1 MRITAVRVF
10 QLEGRDRAGLALYE
24 IARGGFAPNQ
34 PSPHRWT
41 FTEIE
46 TDEGITG
53 LTFGGYPEVKSAGE
67 LLIGEDPL
75 RIEYLW
81 EKLYSSGSRLG
92 SYRQLMP
99 AIAILDLALWD
110 LIGKA
115 RGEPV
120 HRLLGGP
127 TRDRVRA
134 YAGML
139 GFSTE
144 PADAAR
150 ASAAWVE
157 QGFTALKWY
166 LPHNA
171 TAGAEGMRRNVALI
185 RAVREAVGDDVQIMV
200 DWLLSNPRVNSIVYA
215 TELARRLEP
224 FDPTWIEEPLN
235 FDDLDAHV
243 ALGRATRI
251 PLAFG
256 EHFYTR
262 WDIRRLLDT
271 GVATVVQPDPIWAGG
286 ITEMRKIMAV
296 ASTYG
301 TAVVPHGNESCRP
314 NLHLLFA
321 QPERL
326 CPLGEW
332 GVRINHDVQYFF
344 TDFYAPT
351 DGYFLPPTGPGFGS
365 VLDPEKIVART
376 EL

>member
-1 MRITAVRVF
+1 MKITKVTVYR
-10 QLEGRDRAGLALYE
+10 LEGRDREGLALYE
-24 IARGGFAPNQ
+24 TARGGRAPNQ
-34 PSPHRWT
+34 TSPHRWT

-46 TDEGITG
+46 TDEGVTG

-81 EKLYSSGSRLG
+81 EKLYG
-92 SYRQLMP
+92 SYRQLVP

-110 LIGKA
+110 LIGKIK
-115 RGEPV
+115 GEPV

-127 TRDRVRA
+127 TRDSVRA

-144 PADAAR
+144 PVAAAR

-157 QGFTALKWY
+157 RGFTALKWY

-171 TAGAEGMRRNVALI
+171 TAGAEGMSRNVALI

-200 DWLLSNPRVNSIVYA
+200 DWLLSNPRANSVVYA
-215 TELARRLEP
+215 IELARRLEP
-224 FDPTWIEEPLN
+224 FNPTWIEEPLN

-243 ALGRATRI
+243 ALARATRI

-271 GVATVVQPDPIWAGG
+271 GVATVVQPDVVWAGG
-286 ITEMRKIMAV
+286 ITEMRKILAV

-314 NLHLLFA
+314 NLHLLFS

-344 TDFYAPT
+344 TDFYEPR
-351 DGYFLPPTGPGFGS
+351 DGYFPVPSGPGFGYT
-365 VLDPEKIVART
+365 LDPDKIVTKTA
-376 EL
+376 L